1 MPAEPFAKT
10 PMFAL
15 EAAPGLTH
23 RELRTYLACLRLAGF
38 TTPRQVRAAVG
49 TIAEAAHIDRAHA
62 NRALMALSSATDD
75 RPALISY
82 QPGKNQYTLAVVTI
96 LESACAVSA
105 HRETAA
111 WAVSA
116 HPNGVACAVSAHPEP
131 AACAAAAHPK
141 AHPKAHPRHVP
152 SAETGL
158 LEPESQREE
167 QLAAGLFAEIA
178 ELLSR
183 RSSRAIP
190 PEHVEREVTSSASD
204 LLPSEIRRAAEGV
217 ARTDVV
223 RSPLALFRLKLG
235 DERAARVTF

>member
-1 MPAEPFAKT
+1 MPTEPFAKT

-15 EAAPGLTH
+15 EAAPDLTH

-38 TTPRQVRAAVG
+38 TAPRQVRAAVG

-62 NRALMALSSATDD
+62 NRALIALSSSSDD

-82 QPGKNQYTLAVVTI
+82 QPGKNQYTPAVVTI

-105 HRETAA
+105 HAQTAA
-111 WAVSA
+111 
-116 HPNGVACAVSAHPEP
+116 CAISAHPETV
-131 AACAAAAHPK
+131 AWADTAHPK
-141 AHPKAHPRHVP
+141 AHPKAHPRHLP
-152 SAETGL
+152 SAETGP

-167 QLAAGLFAEIA
+167 QLAACLFSEIA

-183 RSSRAIP
+183 RSPRAIP
-190 PEHVEREVTSSASD
+190 PEHVEREITSSASD

-217 ARTDVV
+217 LRTDVV
-223 RSPLALFRLKLG
+223 RSPLSLFRLKLG

>member
-1 MPAEPFAKT
+1 MPVEPFAKT

-38 TTPRQVRAAVG
+38 TAPRQVRAAVG
-49 TIAEAAHIDRAHA
+49 TIADAAHIDRAHA
-62 NRALMALSSATDD
+62 NRALIALSGSSDD

-82 QPGKNQYTLAVVTI
+82 RPGKNQYAPAVVTI
-96 LESACAVSA
+96 LESGCVVSAHPQSAACAVS
-105 HRETAA
+105 
-111 WAVSA
+111 
-116 HPNGVACAVSAHPEP
+116 
-131 AACAAAAHPK
+131 AHPK
-141 AHPKAHPRHVP
+141 AHPKAHPRHLP
-152 SAETGL
+152 SAETAP

-167 QLAAGLFAEIA
+167 QLAAGLFSEIA

-183 RSSRAIP
+183 RSSRTIP
-190 PEHVEREVTSSASD
+190 PEHVERAVTSSASD

-217 ARTDVV
+217 ARAGVV

-235 DERAARVTF
+235 DERASRVAF